1 MAAKGC
7 IHGAVHA
14 GSAGGESPLRFSH
27 AIGQGLKP
35 LFTLGRVVATPGAL
49 AAIGVS
55 GDDLSS
61 YLARHQSGDWG
72 AIDAH
77 DRKENN
83 FHLTGIPADVRV
95 HTQYYPGQ
103 DLDNYGSRLFV
114 YLHFAVRRIL
124 TWTQ

>member
-1 MAAKGC
+1 
-7 IHGAVHA
+7 V
-14 GSAGGESPLRFSH
+14 
-27 AIGQGLKP
+27 KP
-35 LFTLGRVVATPGAL
+35 LIPLGHVVATPGAL

-83 FHLTGIPADVRV
+83 FHLKGIPADVRV

-103 DLDNYGSRLFV
+103 DLDNYGSRPFV
-114 YLHFAVRRIL
+114 YVYCAARGILMWAQGVRRVLRSIKTTRL
-124 TWTQ
+124 RDSSAVGRAEGDLYCP